1 MVSEVTKIIP
11 TLTIREK
18 ETINRFE
25 TFHKCS
31 SILRVFFEM
40 GFKSFPALKGLMV
53 FYYPDIDMV
62 KLKRFWNCQLMDA
75 DIVAKVETVFEKL
88 KGE

>member
-1 MVSEVTKIIP
+1 MISEVTKIIP
-11 TLTIREK
+11 KLTIREQ

-25 TFHKCS
+25 TFNKCS
-31 SILRVFFEM
+31 SILRDFFDM
-40 GFKSFPALKGLMV
+40 GFKSYPAFKGIMV
-53 FYYPDIDMV
+53 FEYPDIEIV

-75 DIVAKVETVFEKL
+75 DIVLKVETVFEKL